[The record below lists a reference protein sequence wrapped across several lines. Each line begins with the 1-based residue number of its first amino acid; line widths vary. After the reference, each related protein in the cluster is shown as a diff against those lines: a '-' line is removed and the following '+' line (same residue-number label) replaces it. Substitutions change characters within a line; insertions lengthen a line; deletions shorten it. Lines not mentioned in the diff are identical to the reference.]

1 MPNVMSRRRTCRPN
15 PSPLRRT
22 EPHPSH
28 KHDKPVCRDWDQ
40 PHASSSS
47 PWRRTAMTGRSF
59 VTRLCVALILF
70 ISPLQVWAQI
80 SGNLLIVGNG
90 PEQATIEALARAFEK
105 ANPRA
110 YVDIH
115 WDEDSSPAQL
125 VRTGQAQIAVT
136 GIEDSTLAAS
146 QIGWDGIGIV
156 VHLSNFTKEVTTQ
169 QVADVFSGTIR
180 EWSELG
186 GPETR
191 ILLIDRSR
199 TQNIRETFESHLGIT
214 GKIPRT
220 ATVIGSDDTV
230 IKTVV
235 GTLPPLSA
243 VAYVS
248 LNTGLSAVSNGV
260 AVRLLPVDKIEP
272 EIPTVR
278 DGRYRLRRPLLL
290 LSKKD
295 SNPLIETFIAFALS
309 PPGQAIVGELYVAM
323 SGK

>member
-1 MPNVMSRRRTCRPN
+1 
-15 PSPLRRT
+15 
-22 EPHPSH
+22 
-28 KHDKPVCRDWDQ
+28 
-40 PHASSSS
+40 
-47 PWRRTAMTGRSF
+47 MTGRSF

-70 ISPLQVWAQI
+70 ISPLQASAQVA
-80 SGNLLIVGNG
+80 GNLLIAGNG

-110 YVDIH
+110 YVDIQ

-169 QVADVFSGTIR
+169 QVADMFSGTIK

-220 ATVIGSDDTV
+220 AKVIGPDDTV

-248 LNTGLSAVSNGV
+248 LNAGLSAVSNGV

-272 EIPTVR
+272 EVPTVR
-278 DGRYRLRRPLLL
+278 DGRYSLRRPLLL
-290 LSKKD
+290 LSKKEP
-295 SNPLIETFIAFALS
+295 NPLIETFITFALS

-323 SGK
+323 SSK